1 MDEESIGM
9 PTKTQAVPEIEK
21 CFFDKAK
28 VEYLGM
34 IIKEGHVGMD
44 LVKLAA
50 IQEWKPPSSVKG
62 VWLFIGFCNFYRKFI
77 PNFSTIARP
86 LHNLIK
92 KGAKWDWTT
101 ECNTAFK
108 TLKVTFIQGSVL
120 ILPNTTKPFTVMANT
135 SLTATGAVL
144 MQADFNGDLHPCAF
158 LSKTLSAAERNYDIF
173 DHELLAV
180 IHTLTEW
187 KHYLQGTGHPVT
199 VVTNHKNLSYFKQPH
214 KLSWQQAQWMLFLW
228 DFDLVFLATP
238 RSQIGPADI
247 LSRKDEVDT
256 SNDNQDVVLLPPT
269 LFIKAIDIAL
279 ADKIALSSPSD
290 LLISTTLHA
299 VDDGKSLLARASKHD
314 WHYDNGKLYFKNQL
328 YIPKTAWQDLVSSIH
343 TSEICGHGGIFRT
356 LNLLQWDFWWPGMTT
371 YVQKYIVECAVC

>member
-28 VEYLGM
+28 VEYFGM

-50 IQEWKPPSSVKG
+50 IQEWKPPSSVKE
-62 VWLFIGFCNFYRKFI
+62 VQSFIGFCNFYWKFI
-77 PNFSTIARP
+77 PDFSTIAQP
-86 LHNLIK
+86 LHDLTK

-120 ILPNTTKPFTVMANT
+120 ILPNTTKLFTVMANT

-187 KHYLQGTGHPVT
+187 KHYLQGTGHSVT

-214 KLSWQQAQWMLFLW
+214 KLS
-228 DFDLVFLATP
+228 
-238 RSQIGPADI
+238 
-247 LSRKDEVDT
+247 
-256 SNDNQDVVLLPPT
+256 
-269 LFIKAIDIAL
+269 
-279 ADKIALSSPSD
+279 
-290 LLISTTLHA
+290 
-299 VDDGKSLLARASKHD
+299 
-314 WHYDNGKLYFKNQL
+314 
-328 YIPKTAWQDLVSSIH
+328 
-343 TSEICGHGGIFRT
+343 
-356 LNLLQWDFWWPGMTT
+356 
-371 YVQKYIVECAVC
+371 